1 MQARAGTLET
11 TRQGLEVMLKQDIQI
26 EKEPM
31 VVFLLLLLLLLSS
44 CFVSSYMTI
53 TTIYRIVVV
62 VAAAADTVSIRS
74 KNGIHRSCSL
84 LHSLY
89 IVHPKDMTTGL

>member
-1 MQARAGTLET
+1 MET

>member
-1 MQARAGTLET
+1 
-11 TRQGLEVMLKQDIQI
+11 MLKQDIQI

>member
-1 MQARAGTLET
+1 MET

-62 VAAAADTVSIRS
+62 VVVAAAADTVSIRS